1 MKKIDA
7 IILNKNDNVA
17 TSLKK
22 LNSNEK
28 IILKIEDNFVHF
40 TVKDSIK
47 IFHKFSLKIIKK
59 GDKIIKYGE
68 VIGIATKEIKKGN
81 HVHINNITSLRD
93 QSIHQTNF

>member
-47 IFHKFSLKIIKK
+47 IFHKCPPF
-59 GDKIIKYGE
+59 
-68 VIGIATKEIKKGN
+68 
-81 HVHINNITSLRD
+81 
-93 QSIHQTNF
+93 